1 MIVLPVLL
9 GIFSTGE
16 AQDLTC
22 PTGVVKP
29 SSFYVVGASGGD
41 IKVGT
46 LNTFKNISNV
56 SKKLYLRQPVKI
68 QRLRLLPVLQLG

>member
-9 GIFSTGE
+9 GIFSSGE

-46 LNTFKNISNV
+46 LSTLKILLKVNIARFFCNSEYNCTSV
-56 SKKLYLRQPVKI
+56 STIVK
-68 QRLRLLPVLQLG
+68 

>member
-41 IKVGT
+41 IKVGVEQ
-46 LNTFKNISNV
+46 KV
-56 SKKLYLRQPVKI
+56 SWRRGGRKREI
-68 QRLRLLPVLQLG
+68 E